1 MYVTRAYY
9 ASKYIFV
16 NSYTPMKI
24 SLRQRVRKWRET
36 PRAMEKYN
44 NTRRSEK
51 IQLLI
56 LNNFEK
62 GYHITLDYPKG
73 GRPETYAEAE
83 NNLVKALHKIS
94 RRLKKQGKEFKY
106 LAVTERGKRAAALHH
121 HLIIEHD
128 PEVLHEI
135 MSIWGQ
141 HVHIAVMYEEGAY
154 KKLSEY
160 FVKIETKEEATKGR
174 SKYHRSRNLKEPAE
188 RVGLIQGKLT
198 DRPFIPKGYE
208 LVEQSFRA
216 GHNEVIGVRWQKY
229 LLRRIGSE
237 AAEPKREQKEVK
249 KCTKRESVFSK
260 LKRKIFGGGKR

>member
-1 MYVTRAYY
+1 MYVTKAYY

-16 NSYTPMKI
+16 KSYTPMRI
-24 SLRQRVRKWRET
+24 SLRKRVKKWRET
-36 PRAMEKYN
+36 PKPMEKYN

-56 LNNFEK
+56 FNNFDR

-73 GRPETYAEAE
+73 EKPETYQAAEQ
-83 NNLVKALHKIS
+83 NLVKALHKIS

-121 HLIIEHD
+121 HMIIEHD
-128 PEVLHEI
+128 ADVLHEI
-135 MSIWGQ
+135 LSVWGS

-160 FVKIETKEEATKGR
+160 FVKVETKEEATKGR
-174 SKYHRSRNLKEPAE
+174 SKYHRSRNLKEPLE
-188 RVGLIQGKLT
+188 RTGLIKGQLT

-208 LVEQSFRA
+208 LVEQSFQS
-216 GHNEVIGVRWQKY
+216 GHNEVINVRWQKY
-229 LLRRIGSE
+229 LLRRIGTEAAAPKSE
-237 AAEPKREQKEVK
+237 AKEVK
-249 KCTKRESVFSK
+249 RCTKKESIFKK
-260 LKRKIFGGGKR
+260 LTRKIFGGGGK